1 MQLVTGT
8 YTGNGVDDRWI
19 NDPGFE
25 PDLVI
30 IKADAANAAV
40 WRTSDMGVGES
51 FWFSVY
57 GGAYGNRIQDF
68 GANGFQVGTNAD
80 VNANGVDYYWA
91 AFRDTGAAD
100 FAVGT
105 YTGDGAD
112 DRNITGVGFQPTIL
126 YILR

>member
-57 GGAYGNRIQDF
+57 GGASGNRIQDF
-68 GANGFQVGTNAD
+68 GANGFQVGTEPSWCWVETIAHISP
-80 VNANGVDYYWA
+80 
-91 AFRDTGAAD
+91 GASMKTAGMIRFS
-100 FAVGT
+100 FAT
-105 YTGDGAD
+105 
-112 DRNITGVGFQPTIL
+112 Q
-126 YILR
+126 